1 MTQQFKPV
9 EVGEEFP
16 AVARGPKK
24 KYVTDEAMNLLFQ
37 NKGKVFLIV
46 EIKNLGTT
54 NLALSNVS
62 TSMRH
67 SGKYKKLEFE
77 GENPNFIFDYAV
89 RQTVKE
95 DGGVVRMYARI
106 SEKWLKHI
114 Y

>member
-1 MTQQFKPV
+1 MTQQFTPV
-9 EVGEEFP
+9 EVGDEFP
-16 AVARGPKK
+16 TAKQGRQQ
-24 KYVTDEAMNLLFQ
+24 KYVTDEAMDLLLK
-37 NKGKVFLIV
+37 NKGKVFLIS
-46 EIKNLGTT
+46 EISGLGKTSRG
-54 NLALSNVS
+54 LMSIS
-62 TSMRH
+62 TPMRH
-67 SGKYKKLEFE
+67 AGKYKKLEFE